1 MLDMGKIFACGKSEL
16 KRFFKE
22 ENGDTNFISI
32 IIVLAVVMV
41 VAAIFLGFRTQ
52 IVEWVNTTF
61 NTAFDSVK
69 NDGSKMPG
77 FIGGF

>member
-1 MLDMGKIFACGKSEL
+1 MLEFTNVVAFGKSEL
-16 KRFFKE
+16 KRFLKE

-32 IIVLAVVMV
+32 IIILAVVMV

-61 NTAFDSVK
+61 TSAFSSVK
-69 NDGSKMPG
+69 TNGGGNMPVAG
-77 FIGGF
+77 

>member
-1 MLDMGKIFACGKSEL
+1 MFTFTNILACGKSEF

-32 IIVLAVVMV
+32 IIILAVVMV

-52 IVEWVNTTF
+52 IVNWVNTTF
-61 NTAFDSVK
+61 NSAFSSVK
-69 NDGSKMPG
+69 TNGGGNMPVAG
-77 FIGGF
+77 

>member
-1 MLDMGKIFACGKSEL
+1 MFAIGDIVNCGKSEL

-32 IIVLAVVMV
+32 IIILAVVMV

-52 IVEWVNTTF
+52 IVNWVNSTF
-61 NTAFDSVK
+61 NTAFNSVK
-69 NDGSKMPG
+69 NDGSNGMPG
-77 FIGGF
+77 AK